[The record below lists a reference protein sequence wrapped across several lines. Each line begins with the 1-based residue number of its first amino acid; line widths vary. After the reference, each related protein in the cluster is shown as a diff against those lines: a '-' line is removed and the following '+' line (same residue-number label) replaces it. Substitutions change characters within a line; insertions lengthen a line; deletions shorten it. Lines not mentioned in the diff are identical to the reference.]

1 MSVRL
6 SIDIGGTFTDVVLD
20 SGSVLTTTKVLTT
33 YDDPAR
39 GVILGIDEVLSNSG
53 VLPQNVTAIL
63 HGTTLATNALIERR
77 GAATGL
83 LTTAG
88 HRDVLEMAFENR
100 FEQYDVNID
109 RPIPLVPRH
118 WRLGI
123 EERIAADGEV
133 LVPLNEVQLM
143 SAVEK
148 LVGDG
153 VESIAIGFLHS
164 YIAGQHERAAADII
178 RCSFPSLA
186 LTLSSEVCPE
196 IREYERFSTTVAN
209 AYVMPLMSQYLHS
222 LSAQV
227 GSLGIACQ
235 VLLMTSGGGLTTL
248 QTAAKYP
255 IRLVESGP
263 AGGAMLAANIARS
276 SGLDSV
282 LSFDMGGTTA
292 KICLIEN
299 GEPLHSRSFEVDR
312 SYRFKK
318 GSGLPVRIPV
328 IEMVE
333 IGAGGGSIA
342 QVDAMMRLQVGP
354 ASAGSQ
360 PGPASYGKG
369 GQWATVTDADVVLG
383 KLSADHF
390 AGGKLRLDSEAA
402 RRVVEQHVGNIFT
415 IDSKQGAHAISE
427 IVEENMAS
435 AARAHAAEW
444 GKGLRNRC
452 MIAFGGAAPLHA
464 ASLATKL
471 KIPKII
477 IPQGAGVGSALG
489 FLLSPISFE
498 VVRSLYM
505 KLQALDSAALL
516 RLFNEM
522 RNEAMEVLTLALLGE
537 EAGEKVGEKVTEK
550 RQAFMRYVGQ
560 GYEVAVD
567 VTDIELDSKALRL
580 GFEQAYKVLYGR
592 IIPGMQ
598 IEVLSW
604 TLSLSA
610 AAPKQLLPQQ
620 LPKQLLKQADKK
632 VSAADAGF
640 TEFYN
645 GLETCEMPIYQR
657 DGLKPGFMVHGPV
670 LIVEDQTSTVV
681 PGETQLTVLK
691 DGALCIDMLA
701 FGNE

>member
-20 SGSVLTTTKVLTT
+20 SGRVLTTTKVLTT

-39 GVILGIDEVLSNSG
+39 GVILGINEVLSDSG
-53 VLPQNVTAIL
+53 VLPQDVTAIL

-109 RPIPLVPRH
+109 RPTPLVPRH

-133 LVPLNEVQLM
+133 LMPLNEVQLM

-164 YIAGQHERAAADII
+164 YVAGQHERAAADII
-178 RCSFPSLA
+178 RSSFPNLA

-227 GSLGIACQ
+227 GGLGIKCQ

-263 AGGAMLAANIARS
+263 AGGAMLAANIARNS
-276 SGLDSV
+276 DLDSV

-342 QVDAMMRLQVGP
+342 QVDAMKRLQVGP

-383 KLSADHF
+383 KLSTEHF

-402 RRVVEQHVGNIFT
+402 RRVVEQHVGNIFN
-415 IDSKQGAHAISE
+415 IDSRQGAHAISE

-464 ASLATKL
+464 ASLAAKL

-522 RNEAMEVLTLALLGE
+522 RDEAMEVLTLASLGE
-537 EAGEKVGEKVTEK
+537 RMGEELGEKVTEK

-567 VTDIELDSKALRL
+567 VTDIELDSKGLRS
-580 GFEQAYKVLYGR
+580 GFEQAYEVLYGR

-610 AAPKQLLPQQ
+610 VAPKQQ
-620 LPKQLLKQADKK
+620 LPKQVDKK
-632 VSAADAGF
+632 VPTADAGL
-640 TEFYN
+640 TQFYN

-657 DGLKPGFMVHGPV
+657 GGLKPGFTMHGPV

-681 PGETQLTVLK
+681 PSETQLTVLE

-701 FGNE
+701 IGNE